1 LADTLVIA
9 SDDPV
14 NPAIRVPLAG
24 AGVKLGTASKYRMY
38 AASGAPGSSLLWLDP
53 ESGGATPIGPLET
66 ADMQTLC
73 VRDSTY
79 ELYGTA
85 QGSGMLQ
92 LFRLSTEHGTALPM
106 ASIGLAGSRAMAFSP
121 TALTM
126 PAGALVPP
134 DQLYIA
140 TTTGKLYKAEP
151 RSGDTTF
158 VGLAPGVK
166 FTAMAFNPRTGEL
179 WAADLSGTK
188 DIIVKVDP
196 LTADTQFVGRTG
208 DGRMTLALGFDDRGS
223 LFALKSAVGRTLL
236 VQVDTLTG
244 AGTLVDTVSASG
256 VIAMTV
262 NPFIV
267 SVPGQD
273 LAAMPSSFS
282 LEQNYPNPFN
292 PSTTIRFGLAG
303 RARVTLSVFNM
314 LGQRVATLV
323 EGEREAGYHSVNFDA
338 SGLASGVYLYRL
350 TAGEHVQARK
360 LILLR

>member
-1 LADTLVIA
+1 
-9 SDDPV
+9 
-14 NPAIRVPLAG
+14 
-24 AGVKLGTASKYRMY
+24 
-38 AASGAPGSSLLWLDP
+38 
-53 ESGGATPIGPLET
+53 
-66 ADMQTLC
+66 
-73 VRDSTY
+73 
-79 ELYGTA
+79 
-85 QGSGMLQ
+85 
-92 LFRLSTEHGTALPM
+92 
-106 ASIGLAGSRAMAFSP
+106 
-121 TALTM
+121 
-126 PAGALVPP
+126 
-134 DQLYIA
+134 
-140 TTTGKLYKAEP
+140 
-151 RSGDTTF
+151 
-158 VGLAPGVK
+158 
-166 FTAMAFNPRTGEL
+166 
-179 WAADLSGTK
+179 
-188 DIIVKVDP
+188 
-196 LTADTQFVGRTG
+196 
-208 DGRMTLALGFDDRGS
+208 
-223 LFALKSAVGRTLL
+223 
-236 VQVDTLTG
+236 
-244 AGTLVDTVSASG
+244 VDTVSASG